1 MRNMNF
7 TVLSSILA
15 YCYKRHSDDT
25 NLVFGCFDTERNL
38 AYRYNIIQ
46 KEKKR
51 EEDFNVDLFL
61 LIFDTYGTSIL
72 AFAGIVINIHGCCKL
87 LRRYEREKMLNMLLV
102 SLMLFD
108 IIYLTFKLMRSLEPF
123 IPVPN
128 ENLPIYYTIA
138 DAGSRFSLTSS
149 ILMMVAIGRVRYQ
162 AIRKPIQQR
171 RLLSSGNKRFRE
183 LLKYL
188 IPTVILS
195 LAFALPIFFATN
207 DGQLEAMV
215 KNLVQQL
222 EGDYGQQSPNKSRIS
237 SLYTFFV
244 LGLWNVVLL
253 GIFPVVYLI
262 YFTSKM
268 IVLLNKRH
276 IQNARPSLTTRMN
289 ETTQKITKSLVAIIM
304 VFVILHSPRV
314 ISSLAEFYFLTMP
327 NKNEVMIELGY
338 GVPIWLRF
346 LGPINELCTV
356 LNACVNIIIYR
367 YLNSSGILRYCPTC
381 LPSHFRSTV
390 RPEVLTEVPI
400 ARKNRGKH
408 RAEENHQSINLSKN
422 DLEIGNADSVSRA
435 KINCDPV
442 VQQEDDPRGISH
454 TTISAHVVNQ
464 TITFLVR
471 DHRCQWI

>member
-1 MRNMNF
+1 MNF

-15 YCYKRHSDDT
+15 YCYKRHSD
-25 NLVFGCFDTERNL
+25 NENFVFGCFDTERDL

-46 KEKKR
+46 KEMKR
-51 EEDFNVDLFL
+51 EEDLGVDLFL
-61 LIFDTYGTSIL
+61 LVFDTYGTSIL

-87 LRRYEREKMLNMLLV
+87 LSRCGRKKMLNILLV
-102 SLMLFD
+102 SLLLFD
-108 IIYLTFKLMRSLEPF
+108 IIYLTFKLMRSLEHF
-123 IPVPN
+123 IPLPN
-128 ENLPIYYTIA
+128 ENLSIYYTIA
-138 DAGSRFSLTSS
+138 DAGARFSLTSS

-162 AIRKPIQQR
+162 AIQKPIQQR

-195 LAFALPIFFATN
+195 LAFALPIFFGTD
-207 DGQLEAMV
+207 DGPS
-215 KNLVQQL
+215 
-222 EGDYGQQSPNKSRIS
+222 QQSPNKSRIS

-253 GIFPVVYLI
+253 GILPFVGLI
-262 YFTSKM
+262 YYTSKM

-276 IQNARPSLTTRMN
+276 IQNARLSLTQRMN
-289 ETTQKITKSLVAIIM
+289 ENTKKITKSLVAIIM

-314 ISSLAEFYFLTMP
+314 ISSVAEFYFITMP

-356 LNACVNIIIYR
+356 FNASVNIIIYR

-381 LPSHFRSTV
+381 LPSYFRSTV
-390 RPEVLTEVPI
+390 RAEVLTAVTI
-400 ARKNRGKH
+400 ARKNRANYQAGEH
-408 RAEENHQSINLSKN
+408 HQSINLSDN
-422 DLEIGNADSVSRA
+422 DVEIGNADSLSRA
-435 KINCDPV
+435 RINCDPV
-442 VQQEDDPRGISH
+442 VPQEDGPRGISH
-454 TTISAHVVNQ
+454 DTMAAHVKKQ

-471 DHRCQWI
+471 DYRCQWI